1 MGFDPLRSSRE
12 DTVYRH
18 CLKAIDLVLDSRM
31 GAHGLPLIG
40 TGDWND
46 GLDEI
51 GSQGKGESV
60 WLGFFL
66 VYILQRMTGIVG
78 STGRPRPAG
87 LLPRAAAR
95 RSRRPWNGP
104 GAATATSAP
113 STTTAPRSASRG
125 AASGRSTP

>member
-18 CLKAIDLVLDSRM
+18 CLRAIDLVLDQRM
-31 GAHGLPLIG
+31 GAHGLPLMG

-51 GSQGKGESV
+51 GSQGRGESV

-66 VYILQRMTGIVG
+66 YYILDRMAADRRPEGG
-78 STGRPRPAG
+78 PRPARTTTSAG
-87 LLPRAAAR
+87 CEA
-95 RSRRPWNGP
+95 SRRPLERP
-104 GAATATSAP
+104 GGATATCGP
-113 STTTAPRSASRG
+113 STTTAPRSA
-125 AASGRSTP
+125 

>member
-18 CLKAIDLVLDSRM
+18 CLKAIDLVLDKRM

-51 GSQGKGESV
+51 GSQGRGESV

-66 VYILQRMTGIVG
+66 YYILDRMAGIVETEG
-78 STGRPRPAG
+78 GPRPAG
-87 LLPRAAAR
+87 LLPRAAAAA
-95 RSRRPWNGP
+95 STTPWNGP
-104 GAATATSAP
+104 GGATATCGR
-113 STTTAPRSASRG
+113 STTTAPRSA
-125 AASGRSTP
+125 